1 MAVPSAP
8 PPTATATATA
18 DKANGGLTLTG
29 NAPLKDDF
37 AAKLPAREALKERN
51 QRYWEEDAYSES
63 DRLSVHSRCRT
74 RLSLEN
80 IGLS

>member
-8 PPTATATATA
+8 PPTATATA
-18 DKANGGLTLTG
+18 DKANGGSAVTG

-51 QRYWEEDAYSES
+51 QRYWEEDAYSELDGS
-63 DRLSVHSRCRT
+63 STVYRCRRRISAEMY
-74 RLSLEN
+74 RLT
-80 IGLS
+80 I